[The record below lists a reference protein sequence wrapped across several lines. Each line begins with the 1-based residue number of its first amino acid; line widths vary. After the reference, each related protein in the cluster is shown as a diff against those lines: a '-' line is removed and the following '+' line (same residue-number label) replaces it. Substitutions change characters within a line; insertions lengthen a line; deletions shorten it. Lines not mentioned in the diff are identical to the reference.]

1 MIKRYFRL
9 LKYSMKLDRWYLPI
23 NLLLSVVSF
32 GSSAISLL
40 LPKLLL
46 NAIAQAKF
54 ELIIRLL
61 LLSFAVSLIS
71 AAIERITAPR
81 LSLRRERINAKILD
95 DFLHKSINLELE
107 CFDRPGAY
115 DKYSVAFDQCCG
127 VIQSTTNILLTLF
140 SSVLQVILVIFVLSW
155 IPVFVLLLFIIV
167 CAVQSYL
174 NNLSRRVV
182 SKESTEQEPE
192 PVRIRWS
199 RRIAP
204 CIDTGY
210 VQDTIPYLKITSFG
224 NWPKGAQDT
233 LADVFMEWAGK
244 TDLII
249 DVRGN
254 GGGNTAEWHKMASLL
269 AQDDV
274 TWNMCWGIMSGS
286 LNTALYPALFNGE
299 MSDIE
304 CYTDDTWQDDFPYIQ
319 KENLGG
325 TDTLLKVTKI
335 IPKNNAPGY
344 FNGKIW
350 VLIDENCYSAT
361 DAFACFCKE
370 TGFATLVGTTTG
382 GNGKGAQPFYMAL
395 PYSGLLVEYDPY
407 LSFNPDG
414 TCNGITGTPPD
425 IVSEDSFSALETC
438 LEAIEKERNK

>member
-1 MIKRYFRL
+1 MRIK
-9 LKYSMKLDRWYLPI
+9 
-23 NLLLSVVSF
+23 
-32 GSSAISLL
+32 
-40 LPKLLL
+40 
-46 NAIAQAKF
+46 
-54 ELIIRLL
+54 
-61 LLSFAVSLIS
+61 
-71 AAIERITAPR
+71 
-81 LSLRRERINAKILD
+81 
-95 DFLHKSINLELE
+95 
-107 CFDRPGAY
+107 
-115 DKYSVAFDQCCG
+115 
-127 VIQSTTNILLTLF
+127 
-140 SSVLQVILVIFVLSW
+140 
-155 IPVFVLLLFIIV
+155 
-167 CAVQSYL
+167 
-174 NNLSRRVV
+174 
-182 SKESTEQEPE
+182 
-192 PVRIRWS
+192 WS

-210 VQDTIPYLKITSFG
+210 IQGTIPYLKITSFG

-254 GGGNTAEWHKMASLL
+254 SGGNTAKWYEMVSLL
-269 AQDDV
+269 AQDDM

-286 LNTALYPALFNGE
+286 LNTSLYPALFNGE
-299 MSDIE
+299 FSDIE

-319 KENLGG
+319 KEKLGG

-335 IPKNNAPGY
+335 IQKSNLQGC
-344 FNGKIW
+344 FNGRIW

-370 TGFATLVGTTTG
+370 TGFSTLVGTTTG

-395 PYSGLLVEYDPY
+395 PYSGLLVEYEPY
-407 LSFNPDG
+407 LSFNPDS

-438 LEAIEKERNK
+438 LKAIAGEQNPAAN